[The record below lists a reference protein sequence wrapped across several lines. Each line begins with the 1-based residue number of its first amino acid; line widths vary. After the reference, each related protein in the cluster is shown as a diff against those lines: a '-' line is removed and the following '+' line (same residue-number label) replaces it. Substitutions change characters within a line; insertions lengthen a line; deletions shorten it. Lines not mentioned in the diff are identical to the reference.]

1 MRDISINSDG
11 VREGTVPSGLRVE
24 LNKQHDLSVIVT
36 NLGPIDTP
44 SVANDLPQNQLGASY
59 LYPEVDDVDAFL
71 SPESS
76 GDEHE
81 VETVFTKG
89 KVLRTPSPI
98 SSVGTTLSDL
108 FHATAA
114 TATQGPAKRQR
125 VDARARHWM
134 IVWNNPELG
143 SIDIL
148 LSITGL
154 TKYSIQHEVGEN
166 GTPHLQGVLSFTS
179 AKKWSTLNNFCD
191 AKCWFQPVKNLQA
204 VKNYCKKQATA
215 TGPSWRKGYKAG
227 NPKLVDPLEGKDLYS
242 YQKRIIDIVNGDIH
256 DRLIYWF
263 FSTKGGIGKSALV
276 KHLVMNYGA
285 LICGG
290 KKGDMFYAVNKM
302 KQSGNPPDLVVFDI
316 PRSQGATVAYDG
328 IECIK
333 NGCFFSSKYESGA
346 CIMNTP
352 HIIIFANMGPV
363 IHMMSNDRWSVTDLD
378 LEIDLRNVGTE

>member
-1 MRDISINSDG
+1 MTTAVLYWMENEIKDVGINSVTG
-11 VREGTVPSGLRVE
+11 VREGTLPSGLRVALAVTDPFEIVVAE
-24 LNKQHDLSVIVT
+24 LDSAPLRAC
-36 NLGPIDTP
+36 D
-44 SVANDLPQNQLGASY
+44 NQLGDSY
-59 LYPEVDDVDAFL
+59 LYPTLDDVISL
-71 SPESS
+71 S
-76 GDEHE
+76 DEDEGE
-81 VETVFTKG
+81 VESIEDEK
-89 KVLRTPSPI
+89 RISPP

-114 TATQGPAKRQR
+114 TATQGAAKRRR

-134 IVWNNPELG
+134 IVWNNPELN

-148 LSITGL
+148 LSLTGL
-154 TKYSIQHEVGEN
+154 AKYSIQHEVGAN
-166 GTPHLQGVLSFTS
+166 GTPHLQGVLSFTNT
-179 AKKWSTLNNFCD
+179 KKWSELNNACD
-191 AKCWFQPVKNLQA
+191 ELCWFQPVRNLQA
-204 VKNYCKKQATA
+204 VKNYCKKQKTA

-227 NPKLVDPLEGKDLYS
+227 NPKLVDPLEGKELYS
-242 YQKRIIDIVNGDIH
+242 YQKRIIGIVNGDIH

-263 FSTKGGIGKSALV
+263 FSSKGGIGKSALV

-302 KQSGNPPDLVVFDI
+302 KEAGNAPDLVVFDI
-316 PRSQGATVAYDG
+316 PRSQGAIVAYDG

-352 HIIIFANMGPV
+352 HIIVFANMGPV
-363 IHMMSNDRWSVTDLD
+363 IHMMSNDRWAVTDLD
-378 LEIDLRNVGTE
+378 METDLRNVGTE